1 MCFVWERRSVGCG
14 RDVCENM
21 KENGGVSQWFG
32 SMGAGPEGKRERA
45 IDGYYERL
53 VGGHNALMQRV
64 RKDLPNSRRSPRPS
78 STPLICS
85 CMLMFPFL

>member
-32 SMGAGPEGKRERA
+32 SMGLDQKVKGSA
-45 IDGYYERL
+45 
-53 VGGHNALMQRV
+53 Q
-64 RKDLPNSRRSPRPS
+64 
-78 STPLICS
+78 
-85 CMLMFPFL
+85 